1 MSAFVS
7 RQAFWEQPR
16 NDDAAAV
23 RSSQPR
29 LLTVAAY
36 VSGSPIPR
44 LRRVLPHKWGRVVP
58 SPAFGGYFPING
70 EELSLPRG
78 LRPGLPHKWGRVRS
92 SPLSEIPAASSRSE
106 EH

>member
-1 MSAFVS
+1 NRARSVAGVGISNRRLCGHEAVTRSGAPLRSLISAFVS

-44 LRRVLPHKWGRVVP
+44 LRPVLPHKWGRVVP
-58 SPAFGGYFPING
+58 SPPSAGT
-70 EELSLPRG
+70 
-78 LRPGLPHKWGRVRS
+78 
-92 SPLSEIPAASSRSE
+92 SP
-106 EH
+106 